1 MKLKRIICIVIA
13 TLVIMTSFSSQA
25 FAKEKN
31 IVDTDENFAENRVIV
46 KLANNNYTK
55 SMCEITKDSFDLDC
69 SDIHL
74 LNPSKSIKIQDNN
87 EYSVAD
93 ITDKQNNMFV
103 LTLEES
109 GKESVKSALKTLNNN
124 PAIEI
129 AEPDYYQECTATPN
143 DLYYSSQYALE
154 KIDAETSWDHT
165 KGSKNVVV
173 GIIDTGLDG
182 THPDLFDNLWDN
194 PNPNE
199 NGYINDIHGY
209 NFFEKYG
216 GTPTD
221 IGLSQGHGTHV
232 AGIVG
237 AKGNNEIGVC
247 GINWTLSLAWLGI
260 GMEGSRYLSTS
271 AAIEALNYA
280 NTHDI
285 LITNSS
291 WGSYYYSTTL
301 KDAIANYKGLFVA
314 AAGNDTYNTDNTPH
328 YPSSYNLPNI
338 ISVASTDSSDNLSSF
353 SNYGTESV
361 DIAAPGTSIY
371 STYNNSSYARLSGT
385 SMASPQVAGVAALV
399 KSEYPDI
406 TTSQI
411 KAAVLDGVDVLD
423 NLEGKVATSGRLNA
437 YKALQSVQTSID
449 VYFQNTS
456 NWNNVKAYYWSSNGS
471 APVSWP
477 GIAMTLVSDNIY
489 KATIPSDCD
498 KVIFSNNGANQTANL
513 NIPGNN
519 HLYIPTGNTWIAY
532 NPDDVITIYYQNDSY
547 WNTPKAYYWENNGYF
562 YPVNWPG
569 KAMTRVKANIY
580 KIEVPSRCDRII
592 FSNNGSNQ
600 TTDLTIPGDGKI
612 YRSSISVWENYNPFT
627 DESITLYFT
636 NNNNWS
642 NVKAYLWNTSPNINN
657 SWPGQNMTYVGLNHY
672 GQQIYAVTFDSN
684 QYNSVIFNGSGGQTV
699 NIYNVSDGI
708 GYYLTG
714 EKEGNNWKVAS
725 YSYFN

>member
-1 MKLKRIICIVIA
+1 M
-13 TLVIMTSFSSQA
+13 
-25 FAKEKN
+25 
-31 IVDTDENFAENRVIV
+31 
-46 KLANNNYTK
+46 
-55 SMCEITKDSFDLDC
+55 
-69 SDIHL
+69 
-74 LNPSKSIKIQDNN
+74 
-87 EYSVAD
+87 
-93 ITDKQNNMFV
+93 
-103 LTLEES
+103 
-109 GKESVKSALKTLNNN
+109 
-124 PAIEI
+124 
-129 AEPDYYQECTATPN
+129 
-143 DLYYSSQYALE
+143 YYSSQYALQ

-173 GIIDTGLDG
+173 EIIDTGIDG

-216 GTPTD
+216 SAPTD

-247 GINWTLSLAWLGI
+247 GINWNLSLAWLGI

-280 NTHDI
+280 NTHGI

-328 YPSSYNLPNI
+328 YPSSYNLSNI

-361 DIAAPGTSIY
+361 DIAASGTSIY

-411 KAAVLDGVDVLD
+411 KAAILDGVDVLD

-456 NWNNVKAYYWSSNGS
+456 NWNNVKAYYWSSSGS
-471 APVSWP
+471 SPVSWP

-519 HLYIPTGNTWIAY
+519 HLYIPTVNTWIAY
-532 NPDDVITIYYQNDSY
+532 NPDDVITLYYQNDSY

-636 NNNNWS
+636 NNNKS
-642 NVKAYLWNTSPNINN
+642 
-657 SWPGQNMTYVGLNHY
+657 
-672 GQQIYAVTFDSN
+672 
-684 QYNSVIFNGSGGQTV
+684 IFV
-699 NIYNVSDGI
+699 
-708 GYYLTG
+708 
-714 EKEGNNWKVAS
+714 E
-725 YSYFN
+725 